1 MFTVYF
7 TLLLVVNFLTSFSIV
22 RDGNYEWHGNGIRAR
37 QSVHVDILAVFERIL
52 DGSTESLPNFTITA
66 QKNFEIKH
74 STGATKSVRFTN
86 LKGAQ
91 VGEGREASIR
101 FWHDSTEF
109 ALHASSLKPIG
120 WDSAEPSSGVEAG
133 SAKRRML
140 SAPQTSSVYIIR
152 GALSG
157 AFYVG
162 CSVDVEKR
170 LRQHNREISKGAAAT
185 AGDAW
190 SVARICRGFTS
201 RGQALK
207 FEARLQ
213 HSASPLTDAPL
224 LAQETAFEGVVVELL
239 V

>member
-1 MFTVYF
+1 MP
-7 TLLLVVNFLTSFSIV
+7 TLPSVSIV
-22 RDGNYEWHGNGIRAR
+22 RNGDYEWHGNGIRAR
-37 QSVHVDILAVFERIL
+37 QSAHVDILAVFERIL
-52 DGSTESLPNFTITA
+52 DGSTESLPHFTITA

-101 FWHDSTEF
+101 FWFDSTEF

-120 WDSAEPSSGVEAG
+120 WDSAETSVASSGVEAD
-133 SAKRRML
+133 SVKRRML
-140 SAPQTSSVYIIR
+140 SAAQTSSVYIIQ

-162 CSVDVEKR
+162 CSVDVENR

-185 AGDAW
+185 AGDTW
-190 SVARICRGFTS
+190 CVASICRGFTS

-213 HSASPLTDAPL
+213 NSTSPLAYATE
-224 LAQETAFEGVVVELL
+224 LANEASFEGIFVESLA
-239 V
+239 